1 MILLAP
7 IEIGKQKWF
16 TACHK
21 THQFGELRC
30 GKKDNLY

>member
-7 IEIGKQKWF
+7 IEIGKQKF